1 MAAGAKSGILRKLI
15 WGGVVLL
22 VAPLVA
28 LILFRSTILEYAG
41 KLALDYY
48 GFDDVI
54 LTVEAVTLDRV
65 TIEEVLLSDQ
75 IILRDVAVHYT
86 PLALLRGEIDK
97 AEIDELF
104 INVSNPND
112 GAIKQIASLVNEEGG
127 KEEAAQ
133 TFQIPEISL
142 KTGKVISK
150 DEQRSLHMDFSGTV
164 STDQILKA
172 EGLVKAEIKTASGPI
187 ILEDMVLSL
196 HADIGGQSAVLELN
210 GGTIRHAGPK
220 PDWAPL
226 MLAGQGE
233 LAAGAADIQIA
244 LRTAEGQPLMD
255 LTGNY
260 DTASAEGRVQL
271 SLEAISFRRDGLQ
284 PVDLTRYAE
293 GLPPIDATIK
303 FAAIAEIVGSAITYD
318 GNLVVE
324 KMAVALTDGHLAS
337 GKLPVRFQGQ
347 YDLENNTQN
356 ARMTLQ
362 RSEVSGEFFDEMLI
376 ISDLFA
382 ELDIQNFTEKLDLN
396 TLSGVISDTGSTP
409 AFSPF
414 HFLLAGGV
422 SSSQDLSL
430 QGKVGNRAENFQV
443 DVSVAY
449 GIETGAGKLFFRLP
463 ETKFGRDGV
472 SLAGLSSHLKEVGNS
487 LTGTVVGTGE
497 ITRDSAGN
505 IAFSSLDAE
514 LRNGQ
519 WQDKMLVAEGLNF
532 KVIGGQNEEDTLFE
546 GSITG
551 RTGNARLDAQNIA
564 ISDIKARFE
573 TSFENIT
580 LGKNGHFGLINM
592 KVSPKKGAL
601 FKEDQIVIGD
611 AVLKDERIDFTFA
624 LTSDFLGKYLRMDG
638 RHSLSDEAGSAQVA
652 VNPFSFSEDGLQ
664 LSDLIV
670 FDTEMKVEG
679 DVVAGG
685 EISWSAK
692 GMKSSADVSLN
703 DLSIKTAGSSISGLM
718 GQVHISELNPI
729 TVSSPQELK
738 ARSATTGIL
747 LEKPFLRFRV
757 ETKNGSPVLYLDLLT
772 VGLVGGTAI
781 IEDARVDTGAKVN
794 RIEVQLTR
802 LDLEEVM
809 ALSNVEELI
818 ATGRVSG
825 KIPLVFGGA
834 RLLVEDGLL
843 AAEGPGVLK
852 MTSDA
857 ARQALGGGGEQAEL
871 LLDILEN
878 FRYSELSIEIAKTE
892 NGEDTVKL
900 HAAGSN
906 PDVENNRPVVLNINL
921 TTSLDKIFNALL
933 DGYLLSEKALRATVD
948 GR

>member
-1 MAAGAKSGILRKLI
+1 MAAGVKSGILRKLI
-15 WGGVVLL
+15 WGGIFLL

-28 LILFRSTILEYAG
+28 LVLFRSTILDYAG
-41 KLALDYY
+41 KLALAYY
-48 GFDDVI
+48 GFDDVT

-65 TIEEVLLSDQ
+65 TIEEVSLSDQ
-75 IILRDVAVHYT
+75 IILRDLAVHYT

-97 AEIDELF
+97 AEIGELIF
-104 INVSNPND
+104 NISNPND
-112 GAIKQIASLVNEEGG
+112 GAIKQITSLVNKEGG
-127 KEEAAQ
+127 NKEVGR
-133 TFQIPEISL
+133 TFQIPEITL
-142 KTGKVISK
+142 RTGKVISK
-150 DEQRSLHMDFSGTV
+150 DEQRSLQMDFSGTV
-164 STDQILKA
+164 SADQILKA
-172 EGLVKAEIKTASGPI
+172 EGLVRAEVKTASGPI
-187 ILEDMVLSL
+187 ILEDMALSL
-196 HADIGGQSAVLELN
+196 RADLGGQSAVMDLN
-210 GGTIRHAGPK
+210 GGTIRHAGSK

-226 MLAGQGE
+226 RLTGHGE

-244 LRTAEGQPLMD
+244 VKTVEGQPLMD
-255 LTGNY
+255 LAGTY
-260 DTASAEGRVQL
+260 DSASAEGQVQL
-271 SLEAISFRRDGLQ
+271 SLEALSFRRDGLQ
-284 PVDLTRYAE
+284 PADLTRYAD

-303 FAAIAEIVGSAITYD
+303 FAATADIAAAAITYQGD
-318 GNLVVE
+318 FVVE
-324 KMAVALTDGHLAS
+324 EMMMTVADGHFSSAM
-337 GKLPVRFQGQ
+337 LPVRFQGQ
-347 YDLENNTQN
+347 YDLKDNVQN

-362 RSEVSGEFFDEMLI
+362 KSEVSGEFSDETLV

-382 ELDIQNFTEKLDLN
+382 ELDIKNFTEKLDLN

-409 AFSPF
+409 GFAPF

-422 SSSQDLSL
+422 SSSQELSL
-430 QGKVGNRAENFQV
+430 QGEVSNRAENFQV
-443 DVSVAY
+443 EVSVAY
-449 GIETGAGKLFFRLP
+449 GIETGEGKLSFLLP

-472 SLAGLSSHLKEVGNS
+472 SLAGLSSHLKEIGDS
-487 LTGTVVGTGE
+487 LTGTVMGAGD
-497 ITRDSAGN
+497 ITRDAAGN
-505 IAFSSLDAE
+505 IVFSSLDAE

-519 WQDKMLVAEGLNF
+519 WQDKTLVAEGLNL
-532 KVIGGQNEEDTLFE
+532 KVIGSQNEEDALFE

-551 RTGNARLDAQNIA
+551 RIGNVRLDAQNMA
-564 ISDIKARFE
+564 ISGIKARFK
-573 TSFENIT
+573 TSLEN
-580 LGKNGHFGLINM
+580 LVPGENGHFGLVNM

-601 FKEDQIVIGD
+601 FKEEQIVTGD
-611 AVLKDERIDFTFA
+611 AVIKDERIDFTIAFA
-624 LTSDFLGKYLRMDG
+624 SDFLGKYLRMDG
-638 RHSLSDEAGSAQVA
+638 HHSLLDGAGSAQVA
-652 VNPFSFSEDGLQ
+652 VNPVSFSEDGLQ
-664 LSDLIV
+664 PSDLIV

-679 DVVAGG
+679 GVEPDG

-692 GMKSSADVSLN
+692 GLKSSADVSIDN
-703 DLSIKTAGSSISGLM
+703 ISIKAAGGSISGLT
-718 GQVHISELNPI
+718 GQVHISELTPL
-729 TVSSPQELK
+729 TVSSPQELT
-738 ARSATTGIL
+738 ARSAITGIP
-747 LEKPFLRFRV
+747 LENPFLRFRV
-757 ETKNGSPVLYLDLLT
+757 ETKNGSPVLYIDRLT
-772 VGLVGGTAI
+772 VGLVGGAAI
-781 IEDARVDTGAKVN
+781 IEEARVDTGAKVN

-852 MTSDA
+852 MTSGA

-878 FRYSELSIEIAKTE
+878 FRYSELSIEITKTE
-892 NGEDTVKL
+892 SGEDTVKL